1 VLAELL
7 ATDLPVLVDADGLTV
22 LAERQELV
30 RDRDAPT
37 VLTPHDREFE
47 RFGTPIGADRVGAA
61 RRLAADLGA
70 VVLLKGDATV
80 VAGPDGATFVN
91 GTGTS
96 WLATAGTGD
105 VLSGITGA
113 LLATGLPA
121 VEAAAVG
128 AHLHG
133 RTGQLAAERG
143 PLLAGDLVRR
153 LPEAVARL
161 HRGAGPGLRDSEA

>member
-1 VLAELL
+1 MV
-7 ATDLPVLVDADGLTV
+7 G
-22 LAERQELV
+22 
-30 RDRDAPT
+30 
-37 VLTPHDREFE
+37 
-47 RFGTPIGADRVGAA
+47 GDRVGAA
-61 RRLAADLGA
+61 RRLAAELGC

-80 VAGPDGATFVN
+80 VADADGTAFVN
-91 GTGTS
+91 GTGTP

-105 VLSGITGA
+105 VLSGIVGA

-143 PLLAGDLVRR
+143 PLVAGDLVRR
-153 LPEAVARL
+153 LPEAVARV
-161 HRGAGPGLRDSEA
+161 RGIPAPTLGDWRA